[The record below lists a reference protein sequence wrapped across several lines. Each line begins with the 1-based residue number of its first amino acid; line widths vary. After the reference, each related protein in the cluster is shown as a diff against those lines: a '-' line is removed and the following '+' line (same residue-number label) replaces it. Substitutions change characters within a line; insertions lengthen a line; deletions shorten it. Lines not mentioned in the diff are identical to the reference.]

1 MSMDKYDAII
11 NLPHHVSKTRPRM
24 TMYQRAAQF
33 APFAALTGHS
43 EALCETARLTQ
54 QAKELSDSECDNL
67 NRQIALLLAHIQEHP
82 HVCITH
88 FVPDPYKTGGSYV
101 THSGILSKWDEY
113 EHIFTFD
120 DGTRIPAGTIV
131 CIHYNEPAQ

>member
-67 NRQIALLLAHIQEHP
+67 DRQMALLLAHIQEHP

-88 FVPDPYKTGGSYV
+88 FVPD
-101 THSGILSKWDEY
+101 LSLI
-113 EHIFTFD
+113 HI
-120 DGTRIPAGTIV
+120 
-131 CIHYNEPAQ
+131 